1 MIKRSFVLLLALCL
15 CLTAACGA
23 EDLLQDITQS
33 LKNES
38 TAMDAPEQPAA
49 ESSGT
54 DAAVPEDGAE
64 QSAQTDWTA
73 LTAEQCVQDAWPEPG
88 VVPRI
93 TLDCPG
99 AETINAQLEHFLQ
112 VADDPMCEQLF
123 YQCAK
128 GAQGRVLSILM
139 EEHGPNDTVFYTIF
153 NLDVATG
160 QALSGAELL
169 SLLGV
174 DTAELANLEQAVMGK
189 EFVHQFGTAEQQADP
204 AFYERQYALTT
215 APENADTDRVWLA
228 GDGQLDFIGRI
239 YPLAGAEYYEYIL
252 GSTLYFG

>member
-1 MIKRSFVLLLALCL
+1 MMKKSFVLLLALCL
-15 CLTAACGA
+15 CLASACGA
-23 EDLLQDITQS
+23 GRELPSVSEPMET
-33 LKNES
+33 EPPAE
-38 TAMDAPEQPAA
+38 TAQAPA
-49 ESSGT
+49 EEGAGT
-54 DAAVPEDGAE
+54 DAAAPEDG
-64 QSAQTDWTA
+64 QTEWQPDADWTA
-73 LTAEQCVQDAWPEPG
+73 LTAEQCVEDAWPEPG

-99 AETINAQLEHFLQ
+99 ADEINAQLEDFER
-112 VADDPMCEQLF
+112 VADDPMCEQL
-123 YQCAK
+123 YYTCAK
-128 GAQGRVLSILM
+128 GAQGRVLSIMM
-139 EEHGPNDTVFYTIF
+139 EEHGPNDTVIYTPF
-153 NLDVATG
+153 SLDVVTG

-174 DTAELANLEQAVMGK
+174 DQTELANLEQAVMGK
-189 EFVHQFGTAEQQADP
+189 EFVHQFGTAEQQEDP

-239 YPLAGAEYYEYIL
+239 YPLAGAEYYEYVL